1 MRAFDGEKLKLQIF
15 NDFLSIGVNRESAR
29 HAAESMIQTSLRGVD
44 SHGINLFPHYHRSYL
59 SGRLNKDPNYAFE
72 QKKSAAAVLD
82 ADHAIGHHAGI
93 VGMNKCL
100 ELAAEHGIAAC
111 TVRNSSHYGA
121 SSYFGLHAADKGYIG
136 MSFTNAD
143 ALVKA
148 YNGKEAFFGTNPICF
163 AAPMKGES
171 PFCLDMATSLVSWN
185 KIKNYRRTDE
195 KIPDHWAYDKE
206 GHSVS
211 DPHKAASLSPIGDYK
226 GFGLGM
232 MVEVFCALLSDS
244 VIAKDMLAMF
254 TSAPEAQRKVS
265 HYFMAIDIEAFIN
278 KDRFMEHLST
288 MAARMRGLPTIGEEP
303 VMVPGD
309 PEKKA
314 EKVRKVQGIPC
325 LEEVIAEYLEINRE
339 FENCLI

>member
-1 MRAFDGEKLKLQIF
+1 MRAFDGEKLKLEIF
-15 NDFLSIGVNRESAR
+15 NSFQSIGVNRDSAF
-29 HAAESMIQTSLRGVD
+29 HAAESMIQTSLRAVD
-44 SHGINLFPHYHRSYL
+44 SHGINLFPHYHRSFL
-59 SGRLNKDPNYAFE
+59 SGRLNKNPQFQFE
-72 QKKSAAAVLD
+72 QKRSAAAVLD
-82 ADHAIGHHAGI
+82 ADDAIGHHAGI
-93 VGMNKCL
+93 VAMDKCL
-100 ELAAEHGIAAC
+100 ELAREHGISAC

-148 YNGKEAFFGTNPICF
+148 YNGKESFFGTNPICF

-185 KIKNYRRTDE
+185 KIKNYRRTNE
-195 KIPDHWAYDKE
+195 SIPNHWAYDGAGNE
-206 GHSVS
+206 VT

-232 MVEVFCALLSDS
+232 MVEIFCALLSDS

-254 TSAPEAQRKVS
+254 TSPAEAQRKVS

-278 KDRFMEHLST
+278 KERFMEHLAS
-288 MAARMRGLPTIGEEP
+288 MASRMRDLDPIGNEQ

-314 EKVRKVQGIPC
+314 EKLRLQVGIPC
-325 LEEVIAEYLEINRE
+325 LDEVIAEYLDINPE
-339 FENCLI
+339 FETCII